1 MWNVLNVT
9 WNVLNVCVGR
19 KISKSKIVV
28 EERVVGGACPGKR
41 AFRKIVKK
49 MWRKI
54 SKSKI
59 ICGERVV
66 GGACRVKFFFRKCLS
81 KKK

>member
-1 MWNVLNVT
+1 MGNVLNVT
-9 WNVLNVCVGR
+9 WNVLNVCVVS
-19 KISKSKIVV
+19 KKNKSKIVV
-28 EERVVGGACPGKR
+28 EERVVGGACPGKC
-41 AFRKIVKK
+41 AFGKIVKK

-66 GGACRVKFFFRKCLS
+66 GGACRVKFVFAKMS
-81 KKK
+81 K